1 MINNITLVN
10 NIINNGYSQNNTMML
25 PMQTIQFNT
34 NPFPLM
40 QHKKM
45 YTKGIWDANADPEYK
60 KKHNK
65 NLKDYDLGP
74 VYGYQWRNFN
84 GENKDQLMYIINELK
99 NKSFNRRLFMS
110 AWNPLQLDDMVL
122 PPFLPFYTF
131 FEK

>member
-1 MINNITLVN
+1 
-10 NIINNGYSQNNTMML
+10 
-25 PMQTIQFNT
+25 
-34 NPFPLM
+34 
-40 QHKKM
+40 M
-45 YTKGIWDANADPEYK
+45 YTKGIWEETLFFLKGQTDVRILQSKNTDPKYK

-122 PPFLPFYTF
+122 PPFLPFYTL